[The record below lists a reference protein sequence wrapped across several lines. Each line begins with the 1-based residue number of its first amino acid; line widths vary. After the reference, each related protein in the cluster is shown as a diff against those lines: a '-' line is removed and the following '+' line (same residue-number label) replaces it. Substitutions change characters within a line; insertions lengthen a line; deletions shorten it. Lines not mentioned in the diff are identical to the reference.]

1 MLDLPPLS
9 SSTKTFARRGTIK
22 SSSSSSRFCE
32 KFRETRVETRPSIL
46 GSASNALA
54 ERRTFRSRVVLLRT
68 RLRFARDYVLVGE
81 RNSVYPLYIYISF
94 LSLSFLFY
102 ILFSP
107 FFTQTDF
114 IQLRNNEFSDPGSGH
129 GLLEISE
136 LSSIIYYL
144 VTGLKEKK
152 KKKELFNRARST
164 REGRRRGRRRR
175 RRRAGVVGRRHAATL
190 SIPPKW

>member
-22 SSSSSSRFCE
+22 SSSSSRFCE

-114 IQLRNNEFSDPGSGH
+114 IELRNNEFSDPGSGH

-152 KKKELFNRARST
+152 KKKNYLIER
-164 REGRRRGRRRR
+164 
-175 RRRAGVVGRRHAATL
+175 VRHAKIEEEEEEEEGEQVLLADGTL
-190 SIPPKW
+190 RLYRFHLSGSK

>member
-81 RNSVYPLYIYISF
+81 RNSVYPLYIYLFFHF
-94 LSLSFLFY
+94 LSFSTYFFL
-102 ILFSP
+102 
-107 FFTQTDF
+107 
-114 IQLRNNEFSDPGSGH
+114 
-129 GLLEISE
+129 
-136 LSSIIYYL
+136 LSSHKLISQNYEITNFPIRDPAT
-144 VTGLKEKK
+144 VSS
-152 KKKELFNRARST
+152 RSLNY
-164 REGRRRGRRRR
+164 
-175 RRRAGVVGRRHAATL
+175 HLL
-190 SIPPKW
+190 STIS

>member
-22 SSSSSSRFCE
+22 SSSSSRFCE

-152 KKKELFNRARST
+152 KKELFNRARST
-164 REGRRRGRRRR
+164 REGRRRGRRR

>member
-22 SSSSSSRFCE
+22 SSSSSRFCE

-81 RNSVYPLYIYISF
+81 RNSVYPLYIYLFFHF
-94 LSLSFLFY
+94 LSFSTYFFLLSSRKLISQNYEITNFP
-102 ILFSP
+102 I
-107 FFTQTDF
+107 
-114 IQLRNNEFSDPGSGH
+114 RDPATVSSRS
-129 GLLEISE
+129 LNYRA
-136 LSSIIYYL
+136 SIIYYL

-152 KKKELFNRARST
+152 KKKNYLIER
-164 REGRRRGRRRR
+164 
-175 RRRAGVVGRRHAATL
+175 VRHAKVEEEEEEEEGEQVLLADGTL
-190 SIPPKW
+190 RLYRFHLSGSK